1 MKNWLLVFTL
11 TVICFSQQL
20 HAKSKKESS
29 DKCVHKRNFV
39 FSAGYGAPSIVRAF
53 LKYKTTRDQIQVSG
67 FGPIIFKGEY
77 MLSHK
82 IGIGFNASYSRSKVT
97 WQDTG
102 YDTVQQMY
110 RKFEFGIKAYELSG
124 TVRGNYHFWK
134 RKKIDSYAGLG
145 VGYGLFHMW
154 SYTLAHTTQFNIVY
168 NFPPPVIMEATWG
181 IRYFPTKNLGIYSE
195 VGIGKSWILFNRYF
209 LPEALI
215 QAGLTLKL

>member
-1 MKNWLLVFTL
+1 MKNIVITIIGMMVFIPFL
-11 TVICFSQQL
+11 SNSQ
-20 HAKSKKESS
+20 HKPN
-29 DKCVHKRNFV
+29 DKQAAVHKGNVV

-53 LKYKTTRDQIQVSG
+53 LKYKTTRDQIEVSG
-67 FGPIIFKGEY
+67 YGPIIFKGEY
-77 MLSHK
+77 MISNK
-82 IGIGFNASYSRSKVT
+82 FSIGFNASYSRSKVT

-102 YDTVQQMY
+102 YDTVQQKY

-124 TVRGNYHFWK
+124 TLRGNYHFWK

-181 IRYFPTKNLGIYSE
+181 IRYFPTKNLGFYSE
-195 VGIGKSWILFNRYF
+195 VGIGKSWILFNKYF